1 MKRPAFMLVVC
12 VVMFQ
17 LLLAAGSLAACFV
30 TESDKCTGDKVAGI
44 LDTIIIQ
51 TFALYAAESVRR

>member
-1 MKRPAFMLVVC
+1 
-12 VVMFQ
+12 MFQ